1 MAKIRSALVALMMAL
16 LVAGVMSRRVLEAA
30 AVTVSDDEL
39 FMSKSQF
46 EKLISA
52 FSGDMNAEHRTLFD
66 AEGFFK
72 HFHWKKHHIPTPAAE
87 P

>member
-52 FSGDMNAEHRTLFD
+52 FSGLGSFVPFGARVD
-66 AEGFFK
+66 ALAS
-72 HFHWKKHHIPTPAAE
+72 PAVKLANDLSTVGND
-87 P
+87 